1 METYRT
7 PRPKPHADT
16 LSGFSLI
23 ELMLAM
29 SLGIALSGAILQ
41 LLISESQLG
50 LRVNRLLRERSVQQ
64 RTLALIRDDVVI
76 ASRISATPQ
85 LEQHACSL
93 AGRLPV
99 LHLTTAAG
107 VITYS
112 VGTAPSGI
120 WRGEVLMR
128 CGPSFDLRGR
138 PSYGA
143 APQNRVVIDG
153 IAKTPDSRQACK
165 FLLPSTNSAASIDLA
180 GSSQKGFCSCLEAN
194 MHSINIRITQEL
206 KAPQGTPQL
215 ITSSTSISRLT

>member
-1 METYRT
+1 METYRM
-7 PRPKPHADT
+7 PRQKRHADT

-29 SLGIALSGAILQ
+29 SLGIGLSGAILQ

-85 LEQHACSL
+85 LEQHACNL

-99 LHLTTAAG
+99 LHLTATAGA
-107 VITYS
+107 ITYS
-112 VGTAPSGI
+112 VGKAPSSI
-120 WRGEVLMR
+120 WRGQVLMR
-128 CGPSFDLRGR
+128 CGPAFSLEGQ

-143 APQNRVVIDG
+143 AAQNRVIIDG
-153 IAKTPDSRQACK
+153 IATPPQPWQGCDI
-165 FLLPSTNSAASIDLA
+165 LLRNTSGTFIDLA
-180 GSSQKGFCSCLEAN
+180 GSSAQGVSACLEAST
-194 MHSINIRITQEL
+194 HSIGIRIRQEL
-206 KAPQGTPQL
+206 KTPERKPQL
-215 ITSSTSISRLT
+215 IESSATINRPA